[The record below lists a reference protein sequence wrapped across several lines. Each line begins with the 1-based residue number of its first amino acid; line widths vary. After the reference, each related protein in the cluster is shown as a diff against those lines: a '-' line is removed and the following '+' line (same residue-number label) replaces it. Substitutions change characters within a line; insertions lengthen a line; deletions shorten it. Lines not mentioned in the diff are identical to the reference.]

1 MEIQLSV
8 YSYYKYPSKVLTL
21 RLVARIYNLTKFARI
36 HKAQSGN
43 MCKVNHPALSYVEVS
58 SEYNVH

>member
-1 MEIQLSV
+1 MEIKLSDRV
-8 YSYYKYPSKVLTL
+8 KYPSKVSTL
-21 RLVARIYNLTKFARI
+21 RFVARIYNLTKFARI